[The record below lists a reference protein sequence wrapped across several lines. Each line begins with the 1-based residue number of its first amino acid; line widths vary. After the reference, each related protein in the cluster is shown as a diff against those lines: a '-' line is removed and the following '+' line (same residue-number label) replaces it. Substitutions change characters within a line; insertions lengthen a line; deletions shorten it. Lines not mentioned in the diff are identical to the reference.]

1 MLKQGLTIAMCPMIP
16 TNTYVIHYQVFNLQE
31 SINNILIHVMWRLVG
46 IIMVLDHI
54 IILLTTVVKKN
65 ELTIAN

>member
-1 MLKQGLTIAMCPMIP
+1 MIP